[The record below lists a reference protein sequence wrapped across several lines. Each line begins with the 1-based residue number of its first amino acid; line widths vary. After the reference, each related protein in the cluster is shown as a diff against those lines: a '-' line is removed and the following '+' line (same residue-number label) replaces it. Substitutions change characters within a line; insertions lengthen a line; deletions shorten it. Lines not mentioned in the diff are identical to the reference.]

1 MMRRLASL
9 ALLAAPILLAAASA
23 PVVPAGETADAA
35 LTRARNE
42 AMTAAGRLRALEAA
56 AAKAGNEAARLRAEQ
71 AAAAASIEEAEAK
84 ISESDATLRLA
95 QANVAL
101 AEQQLASR
109 RAPLAALLAGLAT
122 MGRQP
127 PLLALADRGSVE
139 EMVRVKALL
148 DTTMPVIE
156 QRSAALKGELAER
169 RRLAS
174 AVDTARAS
182 LATNRDELVQRQQR
196 FAELEDKAVKRASRL
211 AGEAFGAGDRVLAS
225 SEELEAA
232 GSEAAQRRSAQS
244 TAAALASLNFAPAR
258 PMRGDSALPAT
269 DFAYSLPVS
278 ARLIDGLGSV
288 NRAGIV
294 SRGLRFNTPRG
305 ANVIVPADGK
315 ILFAAPYRG
324 EDGLIIIDHGKGWTS
339 LLLAVTSDKPRGTEV
354 RRGEFL
360 GRALGPIGVELRRD
374 GRPISPAFIAASS
387 VPLSNGGNSR

>member
-23 PVVPAGETADAA
+23 PVIPAGETADAA
-35 LTRARNE
+35 LARAQSE
-42 AMTAAGRLRALEAA
+42 AAAAAKRLSTLEAA
-56 AAKAGNEAARLRAEQ
+56 AAKAGNEAARLRTEQ
-71 AAAAASIEEAEAK
+71 AAAAAAIDEAEAK
-84 ISESDATLRLA
+84 ISESEASLHLA
-95 QANVAL
+95 QAKVAL
-101 AEQQLASR
+101 VEQRLASR

-156 QRSAALKGELAER
+156 QRSAALRGELAER
-169 RRLAS
+169 RQLAS
-174 AVDTARAS
+174 AADAARAA
-182 LATNRDELVQRQQR
+182 LAKNRDELAQRQQQ
-196 FAELEDKAVKRASRL
+196 FAELEDKAAKRASEL

-225 SEELEAA
+225 GEELEAA
-232 GSEAAQRRSAQS
+232 GNEAAARQS
-244 TAAALASLNFAPAR
+244 SRATAAALASLEFAPAR
-258 PMRGDSALPAT
+258 PMPGDSALPAT

-278 ARLIDGLGSV
+278 ARLVDGLGSV

-294 SRGLRFNTPRG
+294 SRGLRFDTSRG

-324 EDGLIIIDHGKGWTS
+324 EDGLVIIDHGKGWTT
-339 LLLAVTSDKPRGTEV
+339 LLLGVASDKPRGTEV

-360 GRALGPIGVELRRD
+360 GRALGPIGVELRRN

-387 VPLSNGGNSR
+387 VPLLNSGNSR